1 MTDSIQFVFS
11 KQRLILV
18 LVCSVLIALLLFAA
32 GVATGFLLH
41 PVPVELPGQLTSSS
55 RARPPTTS
63 NPIKSAVPPASA
75 SAPISTSDAAENSE
89 SGLIVDVGSF
99 SEKEK
104 AADLASMLKR
114 EGFGPIHTGEYQ
126 SQGETLYYV
135 HAGPFHTWEDA
146 SGTATELNQ
155 SFDVHASVM
164 PVKGGP

>member
-32 GVATGFLLH
+32 GVATGLLLH
-41 PVPVELPGQLTSSS
+41 PVPGQQLTSSW
-55 RARPPTTS
+55 RARRPGPS
-63 NPIKSAVPPASA
+63 NPIKPAASPASD
-75 SAPISTSDAAENSE
+75 SAPISTPDAAENSE

-104 AADLASMLKR
+104 ATDLASMLKR
-114 EGFGPIHTGEYQ
+114 EGFGPIHTGQYQ
-126 SQGETLYYV
+126 TQGETLYYV

-146 SGTATELNQ
+146 SGTATELSQ
-155 SFDVHASVM
+155 SFNVHASVM
-164 PVKGGP
+164 PLKGAP